1 MTTENMEVR
10 AVAAVMILAVRK
22 SRGGEV
28 RSVSAVENSEAIT
41 FNWSG
46 FDYYFLIIIVIIII
60 IVFWEGLDFNFFEY
74 C

>member
-46 FDYYFLIIIVIIII
+46 FDYYF
-60 IVFWEGLDFNFFEY
+60 FNYY
-74 C
+74 CYYYYYCFLGGSGF